1 MVMFRR
7 LDAVVLFV
15 KDLKRSIDFY
25 VNELGLPLRYSD
37 NNTAELFNDPTRIV
51 LKRKNSSSNDSNVK
65 SGILLGFTVHDL
77 YELCEMLKKRGLKF
91 LKEPR
96 EESFG
101 KHAIIL
107 DPDGHMISLAEIK
120 SAAQEEFDLLGAI
133 GTE

>member
-1 MVMFRR
+1 MFRR
-7 LDAVVLFV
+7 LDAIVLFV

-37 NNTAELFNDPTRIV
+37 DSTAELFNDPTRIV
-51 LKRKNSSSNDSNVK
+51 LKRRDGNSSSRDSNVK

-77 YELCEMLKKRGLKF
+77 YELCEMLKKRGLRF

-107 DPDGHMISLAEIK
+107 DPDENMISLAEIK
-120 SAAQEEFDLLGAI
+120 SITQEEFDLLGAI
-133 GTE
+133 GRE

>member
-1 MVMFRR
+1 MFRR
-7 LDAVVLFV
+7 LDVVVLFV

-37 NNTAELFNDPTRIV
+37 DNTAELFNDPTRIV
-51 LKRKNSSSNDSNVK
+51 LKRKNSNSSSNNSNVK

-77 YELCEMLKKRGLKF
+77 YELCEMLKKRGLRF
-91 LKEPR
+91 LKEPK

-120 SAAQEEFDLLGAI
+120 STAQEEFDLLGAI
-133 GTE
+133 GIE

>member
-1 MVMFRR
+1 MFRR

-37 NNTAELFNDPTRIV
+37 DNTAELFNNPTRIV
-51 LKRKNSSSNDSNVK
+51 LKRRDSSNDGNVK

-77 YELCEMLKKRGLKF
+77 YELCEMLKKRGLRF

-120 SAAQEEFDLLGAI
+120 STAQEEFDLLGAI